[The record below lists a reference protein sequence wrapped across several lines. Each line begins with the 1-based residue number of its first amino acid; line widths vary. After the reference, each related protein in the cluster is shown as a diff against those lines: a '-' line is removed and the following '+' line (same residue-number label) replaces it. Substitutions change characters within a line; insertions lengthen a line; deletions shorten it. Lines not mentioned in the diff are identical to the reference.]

1 MIKTTILI
9 SAALFG
15 AIAAGGQVSSAQVSD
30 IATDP
35 AIAEQTMI
43 PLPQADT
50 VIAQFSY
57 LELSH
62 DADGFSLSVTEKTAV
77 FVDLEFPG
85 EVHIRIGF

>member
-1 MIKTTILI
+1 
-9 SAALFG
+9 
-15 AIAAGGQVSSAQVSD
+15 
-30 IATDP
+30 
-35 AIAEQTMI
+35 MI

-62 DADGFSLSVTEKTAV
+62 DADGFSLSVTDKTAV

-85 EVHIRIGF
+85 DVHIRIGF